1 MKVAIYSR
9 KSKLTDKGESVE
21 NQIKIIKSYFYNKD
35 VEFEIF
41 EEDGFSGKNTN
52 RPSFNLMMKKVEL
65 QQFDIVAVY
74 RLDRIARNVID
85 FAKIYEKFEKYNV
98 KFLSVTEQFDTST
111 PMGRMMMYIIAT
123 FAEIERE
130 NLVSRVIDN
139 KKELAKLGQWSGG
152 TAPVG
157 YKAIKEIV
165 NGKKVPYLTLDKKM
179 SYIPKTVFKWFL
191 EGYSLERISKKLL
204 SDLDYNLTRP
214 NITRLLSNP
223 VYVKNDE
230 KIKEYYSSLNIMV
243 HDNLQGNSL
252 MRNTFKDEI
261 IIASSNHEPLI
272 SSDDFIKAQIL
283 LKEKSI
289 DPKPRISTKTFLAQS
304 VKCGYCNKS
313 YRIDVIH
320 DRDVVRKQCKCG
332 RNVGV
337 DVLENLVLN
346 YLQSVIDGDIEIK
359 KNDNSDLYST
369 KKSLEKKISKNNKLL
384 NGLLEKIALADSGVA
399 ELMLKKAASIQ
410 NENKET
416 ERLLQDIEFK
426 ISEGYKNNN
435 IETVKKAWS
444 NFNNCKTI
452 EEKQRIFKMMVNTV
466 LWYPEINS
474 RKKGIIKINF

>member
-9 KSKLTDKGESVE
+9 KSRLTDKGESVE
-21 NQIKIIKSYFYNKD
+21 NQIKIIKSYFQKKN

-41 EEDGFSGKNTN
+41 EEDGFSGKNTK

-65 QQFDIVAVY
+65 KQFDIVAVY

-85 FAKIYEKFEKYNV
+85 FAKIYETFEKHNV

-152 TAPVG
+152 TSPIG

-165 NGKKVPYLTLDKKM
+165 NGKKVPYLTLDKEM
-179 SYIPKTVFKWFL
+179 VHIPKAIFKWFL
-191 EGYSLERISKKLL
+191 EGYSLEGISKKLL

-214 NITRLLSNP
+214 NIARLLSNP
-223 VYVKNDE
+223 IYVKNDE
-230 KIKEYYSSLNIMV
+230 RIREYYANLNITV

-252 MRNTFKDEI
+252 MRNSFKDEI
-261 IIASSNHEPLI
+261 IVASSKHEPII

-283 LKEKSI
+283 LKEISI

-313 YRIDVIH
+313 YRIDVVH
-320 DRDVVRKQCKCG
+320 GRDVVRKQCKCG
-332 RNVGV
+332 RSISVN
-337 DVLENLVLN
+337 DLENLVLS
-346 YLQSVIDGDIEIK
+346 YLQSVIDGNIEIK
-359 KNDNSDLYST
+359 RNDNSDLYST
-369 KKSLEKKISKNNKLL
+369 KKVLEKKINKNNKLL
-384 NGLLEKIALADSGVA
+384 NGLLEKIALADSSIA
-399 ELMLKKAASIQ
+399 ELMLKKATEIQ
-410 NENKET
+410 NENKEA
-416 ERLLQDIEFK
+416 ERSLQDIEFK
-426 ISEGYKNNN
+426 INDSYNSNN
-435 IETVKKAWS
+435 IETVKKSWN
-444 NFNNCKTI
+444 NFNNCKTL
-452 EEKQRIFKMMVNTV
+452 EEKQRIFKMMVNNV
-466 LWYPEINS
+466 LWYPELNS

>member
-21 NQIKIIKSYFYNKD
+21 NQIKIIKSYFHNKN

-41 EEDGFSGKNTN
+41 EEDGFSGKNTK

-65 QQFDIVAVY
+65 KQFDIVAVY

-152 TAPVG
+152 TAPIG

-165 NGKKVPYLTLDKKM
+165 NGKKVPYLTLDEEM
-179 SYIPKTVFKWFL
+179 TYIPKAVFKWFL
-191 EGYSLERISKKLL
+191 QGYSLEGISKKLL

-223 VYVKNDE
+223 IYVKNDE
-230 KIKEYYSSLNIMV
+230 KIREYYSSLNIMV
-243 HDNLQGNSL
+243 HDNLHGNSL
-252 MRNTFKDEI
+252 MRNSFKDEV
-261 IIASSNHEPLI
+261 IIASSKHEPII
-272 SSDDFIKAQIL
+272 SSDDFIKTQIL

-289 DPKPRISTKTFLAQS
+289 DPKPRISSKTFLAQS

-337 DVLENLVLN
+337 DILEKLVLN

-384 NGLLEKIALADSGVA
+384 NGLLEKIALADSSMA
-399 ELMLKKAASIQ
+399 ELMLKKATSIQ

-426 ISEGYKNNN
+426 ISESYNNNN
-435 IETVKKAWS
+435 IETVKKAWN
-444 NFNNCKTI
+444 NFNNCKTV
-452 EEKQRIFKMMVNTV
+452 EEKQRIFKIMVNAV

-474 RKKGIIKINF
+474 RKKGIIKISF